1 MRLNGARAICQSL
14 VEEGVSTIFGLPG
27 GAIMPL
33 YDVLPE
39 FPALHHILVRH
50 EQCAGHMADGYARAA
65 AANRKSQDQRTVGV
79 CFGTS
84 GPGAT
89 NLVTGIANAHMDSVP
104 LVAITANV
112 PNNMIG
118 TDAFQEADITGITIP
133 ITKQNFFVRDARD
146 VPRVMR
152 EAFHLARTGRPGPV
166 HVDVPKD
173 VLLTEIEWSGYPTTV
188 DLPGYQPTLEPNMR
202 QVKEAARLIERAQR
216 PVIIAGQGVLLSGAW
231 DELRSFAE
239 KTHIPVMTTLL
250 GISSFPE
257 NHPLSLG
264 FLGMHGWVH
273 CNYAVHNSD
282 LVVSIGMRMDDRACG
297 KFAGFAPQAKIVHVD
312 IDPAEIG
319 KNVRVDVP
327 IVGDVS
333 RVLSKLTP
341 EIQPDALQSHA
352 AWLEQIRGWR
362 DQNPPKQYPD
372 NTPEL
377 FQPQVIQAIHRATRG
392 EAIIVADVGQHQMFA
407 AQHYQY
413 TTPYTYIT
421 SGGLGTMGY
430 SVPAAI
436 GAQMAQ
442 PDKQVWCVVGDGCF
456 QMTLQELAVI
466 AAYRVPVK
474 IALLNNEYL
483 GMVRQQ
489 QQVQYKGN
497 LVEVDLAAGAPDYIK
512 LAQAYGIPAWRVTS
526 AGKQMEEAIGAAMA
540 YPGPAIIEF
549 RVARTE
555 DVYPWVLGGTSLG
568 DVIPDTP
575 YVAADNR
582 PSANKDRV
590 LAGAGPSPKDASDR

>member
-14 VEEGVSTIFGLPG
+14 VEEGVSTVFGLPG

-39 FPALHHILVRH
+39 FPQLRHVLVRH
-50 EQCAGHMADGYARAA
+50 EQSAAHMADGYARAA
-65 AANRKSQDQRTVGV
+65 AALRGGQPQEQRPVGV

-89 NLVTGIANAHMDSVP
+89 NLVTGICNAHMDSVP

-133 ITKQNFFVRDARD
+133 ITKQNYFVRNARD
-146 VPRVMR
+146 LPRVMR

-173 VLLTEIEWSGYPTTV
+173 VLLTELDWNYPQAV
-188 DLPGYQPTLEPNMR
+188 DMPGYQPTLEPNMR
-202 QVKEAARLIERAQR
+202 QVREAARLIERAQR

-231 DELRSFAE
+231 DALRQFAE
-239 KTHIPVMTTLL
+239 KTNVPVMTTLL
-250 GISSFPE
+250 GISGFPE
-257 NHPLSLG
+257 THPLSMG

-273 CNYAVHNSD
+273 CNSD
-282 LVVSIGMRMDDRACG
+282 LVIAIGMRMDDRACG
-297 KFAGFAPQAKIVHVD
+297 KFAGFAPQARIVHID

-327 IVGDVS
+327 IVGDVG
-333 RVLSKLTP
+333 RVLAKLEP
-341 EIQPDALQSHA
+341 EVQADALQSHE
-352 AWLEQIRGWR
+352 AWIAQVCTWREQY
-362 DQNPPKQYPD
+362 PPKTYPD
-372 NTPEL
+372 DTGDL
-377 FQPQVIQAIHRATRG
+377 FQPQVIQALYRATRG
-392 EAIIVADVGQHQMFA
+392 HAVVVADVGQHQMFA
-407 AQHYQY
+407 AQHYLY
-413 TTPYTYIT
+413 EEPYSYLT

-430 SVPAAI
+430 SLPAAI
-436 GAQMAQ
+436 GAQMAR

-456 QMTLQELAVI
+456 QMTLQELAVLSV
-466 AAYRVPVK
+466 YRVPVK

-489 QQVQYKGN
+489 QQVQYRGN
-497 LVEVDLAAGAPDYIK
+497 LVEVDLSGGPDYIK
-512 LAQAYGIPAWRVTS
+512 LAQAYGIPAWRV
-526 AGKQMEEAIGAAMA
+526 KEPRELDDAIGGAMA
-540 YPGPAIIEF
+540 YPGPAIVEF
-549 RVARTE
+549 QVARTE
-555 DVYPWVLGGTSLG
+555 DVYPWVLGGTALG
-568 DVIPDTP
+568 EVLPDTP
-575 YVAADNR
+575 YEPVR
-582 PSANKDRV
+582 ERV
-590 LAGAGPSPKDASDR
+590 LAGAAPSPKDGTDR